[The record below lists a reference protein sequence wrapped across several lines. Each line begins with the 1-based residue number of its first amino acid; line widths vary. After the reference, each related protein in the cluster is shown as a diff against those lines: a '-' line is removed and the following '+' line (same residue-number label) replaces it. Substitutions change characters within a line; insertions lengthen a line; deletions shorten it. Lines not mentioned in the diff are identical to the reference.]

1 MIAKKSLF
9 KRLMSAGLL
18 ALCAACQQMPV
29 AEPAPF
35 RPTSVWSEP
44 QVRALRELGFAP
56 IDGDEW
62 SLNLAASVLF
72 DFDSDQ
78 VRQLQRQQLERIG
91 RTLAQVGIQG
101 LRVEGHSDNV
111 GDADYNRRLS
121 LRRAGAVAQLLA
133 AAGLSREHLPIQGH
147 GSAKP
152 IADNGSEAG
161 RAQNRRVVLIAPS
174 L

>member
-1 MIAKKSLF
+1 MMAKKSLY
-9 KRLMSAGLL
+9 KRLMSVGLL
-18 ALCAACQQMPV
+18 ALCAACQQMPM
-29 AEPAPF
+29 AQPLPAKPA
-35 RPTSVWSEP
+35 SVWTDP

-56 IDGDEW
+56 IEGDEW
-62 SLNLAASVLF
+62 SLNLSASVLF

-78 VRQLQRQQLERIG
+78 LRPLQHQQLERIG
-91 RTLAQVGIQG
+91 RTLAQVGVKG

-121 LRRAGAVAQLLA
+121 LRRAGAVAQVLA
-133 AAGLSREHLPIQGH
+133 AAGLPREHLPTQGH

-152 IADNGSEAG
+152 IADNASEAG